1 MDARKGRGATVRVEF
16 KVAKNNRGE
25 TFLTFKDSNTTGLT
39 GAVIHDVSDYKNLKK
54 SDHWARFEAFAYTKE
69 DPDALG
75 ARGQGKFIFLRASKQ
90 YRMIYDTLRDDGVYR
105 LGATEATKV
114 GRKIYPQRGKKWEDE
129 TAKNQLRSFCD
140 LEPLEDVGARIIVC
154 EPIQEVLDEIK
165 NGAFERA
172 IQETW
177 FRAIEK
183 NQIEVW
189 LNVSGESKKIDLP
202 SPYPLPK
209 NDVSKIKTWIYKKDF
224 DDSTIFSS
232 DGGFKIK
239 NFCVVYLP
247 KHQISE
253 DLQGIAIVQNGMKVT
268 SLNIDMAP
276 TDVREKI
283 TGYIEFEREL
293 DRELRRGKNQN
304 PNHYDLKWR
313 STTPRAIKGFI
324 NRQLEEFGRQKLGIG
339 EDKREKQKR
348 HRNNAE
354 QKAMDLLLRYASDID
369 LRGPRRTGPVPDP
382 GPCPNP
388 NPPPNKEIG
397 LIVQT
402 QFPDIEKKPRVD
414 WGEEMLVYIRCFNK
428 TADDVKGLVS
438 ARILQADTLIEE
450 LLANE
455 PVELRQASESNLKYV
470 VVLND
475 GSPLAIGIDQPR
487 YKNPGEYR
495 IRTVLINADDGDE
508 IDARTVKFWVEENPP
523 RRMPF
528 KLEAA
533 ALSTKHAWQP
543 GGDNNDPTIYYNT
556 NHPHYKASQQDEEDQ
571 ADYLFNICLEGAFY
585 FILTRPYNEHGEV
598 DYRPLNTDNIVHS
611 SKDVMPE
618 KVYQEI
624 SEYISSV
631 RWRRFEE

>member
-1 MDARKGRGATVRVEF
+1 MSDLGEGSEAVADYITICNTIADSYPQSTAHGLQKDAIQNSLDARKGRGATVRVEF

-39 GAVIHDVSDYKNLKK
+39 GAVIQDVSDYKNLKK

-114 GRKIYPQRGKKWEDE
+114 GRKIYPQWGKKWEDE
-129 TAKNQLRSFCD
+129 TAKNQLRKLCD

-183 NQIEVW
+183 RQLDVW

-283 TGYIEFEREL
+283 TGYIEFDREL

-369 LRGPRRTGPVPDP
+369 LRGPRRTGPGPDP

-428 TADDVKGLVS
+428 RVFPNRS
-438 ARILQADTLIEE
+438 
-450 LLANE
+450 
-455 PVELRQASESNLKYV
+455 
-470 VVLND
+470 
-475 GSPLAIGIDQPR
+475 GS
-487 YKNPGEYR
+487 
-495 IRTVLINADDGDE
+495 
-508 IDARTVKFWVEENPP
+508 F
-523 RRMPF
+523 
-528 KLEAA
+528 
-533 ALSTKHAWQP
+533 
-543 GGDNNDPTIYYNT
+543 
-556 NHPHYKASQQDEEDQ
+556 
-571 ADYLFNICLEGAFY
+571 
-585 FILTRPYNEHGEV
+585 RP
-598 DYRPLNTDNIVHS
+598 
-611 SKDVMPE
+611 
-618 KVYQEI
+618 
-624 SEYISSV
+624 
-631 RWRRFEE
+631 